1 MKTWKKTATGLLA
14 VSILAAGLALPA
26 NADAAAANQA
36 EAVKTEYKNGSVVPV
51 SRSEAV
57 RNAAREKALS
67 QYYITSGKKLE
78 KAVSLLKGLA
88 QEKTGLDR
96 GKSYYYRMDK
106 PLTGNYFYHVK
117 AFTPDMETLAG
128 EYYMAKDN
136 SCVFRLFPG
145 KGSVKLLEG
154 TTDKL
159 LKKVEVLPANA
170 IIPLKKTGR
179 VLVRVPGS
187 LPYELTLTS
196 LTENT
201 AKIKNVKGQPR
212 IFGTARGYADI
223 LAEVK
228 IDGYVRNQKLRFAI
242 MDERDIALYRARRA
256 YVAYPVRVGPR
267 WGWGWGWGW
276 RHPRH
281 RHHHHGGPPPH
292 RPGSPGGHGRRH

>member
-1 MKTWKKTATGLLA
+1 MKNWKKAATGLLA
-14 VSILAAGLALPA
+14 VSILATGLALPA
-26 NADAAAANQA
+26 NADAAAVNLTGTD
-36 EAVKTEYKNGSVVPV
+36 KTEFKNGSVVPV
-51 SRSEAV
+51 SRTEAV

-67 QYYITSGKKLE
+67 QYYITSGKKFE
-78 KAVSLLKGLA
+78 KAVSLLEGLA
-88 QEKTGLDR
+88 PEKTGLDR
-96 GKSYYYRMDK
+96 RKSYYYRMDK

-136 SCVFRLFPG
+136 SCVFRLFPENN
-145 KGSVKLLEG
+145 SVKLLEG

-159 LKKVEVLPANA
+159 LKKVEILPASA

-201 AKIKNVKGQPR
+201 AKIKNVKGQQR
-212 IFGTARGYADI
+212 IFGNARGYADI

-228 IDGYVRNQKLRFAI
+228 IDGYVKGQKLRFAI

-256 YVAYPVRVGPR
+256 YAPYPVYVGP
-267 WGWGWGWGW
+267 GWGWGWSWGP
-276 RHPRH
+276 HH
-281 RHHHHGGPPPH
+281 HHHHGGPPH
-292 RPGSPGGHGRRH
+292 HHHGGHGHRR